1 MTDSLDDVPP
11 QFEVEEPGEE
21 AQEIYTCYRNIRR
34 RTDLALCHDRSSF
47 FTALAAWRQEG
58 HIFCTVRRGGQL
70 AGLCFARRRD
80 KEQCEVAEALA
91 RTDEALDAMI
101 HHVRRRLGVK
111 RATMRVGASGNMPD
125 ARPYAMAR
133 VLDAPRF
140 LRLVQQANPNLT
152 LDVGIGGDWVLPAN
166 NAFYHLEGGR
176 LSLTGQ
182 MPSTLTTSGGL
193 ARMFL
198 AGQPVQLKLMM
209 DE

>member
-1 MTDSLDDVPP
+1 M
-11 QFEVEEPGEE
+11 
-21 AQEIYTCYRNIRR
+21 
-34 RTDLALCHDRSSF
+34 
-47 FTALAAWRQEG
+47 
-58 HIFCTVRRGGQL
+58 
-70 AGLCFARRRD
+70 
-80 KEQCEVAEALA
+80 AEALA

-140 LRLVQQANPNLT
+140 LRLVQQANPHLT
-152 LDVGIGGDWVLPAN
+152 LDVGIGGDWVLPSN

-176 LSLTGQ
+176 LTLTGQ
-182 MPSTLTTSGGL
+182 MPPTLTTSGGL